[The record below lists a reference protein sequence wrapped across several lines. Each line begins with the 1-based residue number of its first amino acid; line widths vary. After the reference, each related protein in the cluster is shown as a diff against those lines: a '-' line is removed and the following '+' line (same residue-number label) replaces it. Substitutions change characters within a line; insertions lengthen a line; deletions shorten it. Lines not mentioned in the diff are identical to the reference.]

1 MICFLC
7 IRGTSRL
14 CLYLYFSFTTCVSV
28 NFHLVSPSLKDNS
41 KDGRFPLSSASR
53 EGCAWRWT
61 LGSCYGSWWLV
72 SGSTSWVLMQSG
84 GDFRSG
90 GPPWCLGGSVTNG
103 WSGVETRIY

>member
-53 EGCAWRWT
+53 RLRVEVD
-61 LGSCYGSWWLV
+61 LVGSCYGSWWLV
-72 SGSTSWVLMQSG
+72 SWIYLL
-84 GDFRSG
+84 
-90 GPPWCLGGSVTNG
+90 GPYAERWLYFPLVVHPGVSMALTNG
-103 WSGVETRIY
+103 WSGS